1 MRVSRVFTICPLFII
16 CASGI
21 AQTPNMKPPK
31 QLDILTWC
39 LGEWNGSMHWTM
51 QGTPEMNVVTTLK
64 FDMDGQFLRE
74 VASQDMQ
81 GTSITETTYTGWND
95 KDKKYDSW
103 IFTNYAPNPR
113 IQHGEVKGND
123 WVMESEPW
131 DVMGQVTSGRF
142 TITKVSDTEMK
153 IKLEFK
159 ANGKSDQEVAEGTF
173 KKKTLT
179 ESAK

>member
-1 MRVSRVFTICPLFII
+1 MRVARSFFVLSLVAFAACVL
-16 CASGI
+16 
-21 AQTPNMKPPK
+21 AQAPNMKPPK
-31 QLDILTWC
+31 QIDDLAWC

-51 QGTPEMNVVTTLK
+51 PGTPAMDVVTTLK

-81 GTSITETTYTGWND
+81 GTAITETTYTGWND

-113 IQHGEVKGND
+113 IQHGVINGND

-131 DVMGQVTSGRF
+131 NVMGQTTSGRF

-159 ANGKSDQEVAEGTF
+159 PNGKPDQEVAEGTF
-173 KKKTLT
+173 KKKAA
-179 ESAK
+179 AK